1 MLPKNKLLIGSISLL
16 STIVILSVFVI
27 KCKPLSSGEYV
38 ALAKEKRS
46 NLKGYKVQEVL
57 EDYNKAIELDPNNI
71 DAYNGRGDLYSRS
84 SKSHEYPDNNFNSAI
99 GGTRQDLAFDDF
111 NKAIKIKPNAES
123 YTRRAWSKHI
133 DSALSSNNLGY
144 KYDEGLNCYVMKED
158 IIKAIQI
165 DPKYSEAYYLRGYC
179 NRDYNKQEAL
189 EDYNK
194 AIELDPNNA
203 HVYFDR
209 ALLKSYSFDDNQGA
223 LSDYNQM
230 IQINPSK
237 AYWYEAR
244 GFFKN
249 YRLEDKQGAISDYEQ
264 ALKLYQEQGRIEK
277 IDRIKSAIRGI
288 ESKL

>member
-1 MLPKNKLLIGSISLL
+1 MLSKNKIITGSIFLL
-16 STIVILSVFVI
+16 ATIITFSVLVT
-27 KCKPLSSGEYV
+27 KCKPLSSSEYV
-38 ALAKEKRS
+38 ALAKEKRN

-57 EDYNKAIELDPNNI
+57 EYYNKAIEIDPNNI

-84 SKSHEYPDNNFNSAI
+84 SKSYEYPDDNFNSAI

-133 DSALSSNNLGY
+133 DSKLSSIDSGSRN
-144 KYDEGLNCYVMKED
+144 DENFNCYLMKED
-158 IIKAIQI
+158 ISKAIQI
-165 DPKYSEAYYLRGYC
+165 DPNYSEAYYLRGYC
-179 NRDYNKQEAL
+179 NESNKQEAL

-194 AIELDPNNA
+194 AIKLDPNNA
-203 HVYFDR
+203 RVYFYR

-249 YRLEDKQGAISDYEQ
+249 HRLEDKQGAISDYEQ

-277 IDRIKSAIRGI
+277 IDGIKSAIRRI
-288 ESKL
+288 ESEL

>member
-1 MLPKNKLLIGSISLL
+1 
-16 STIVILSVFVI
+16 
-27 KCKPLSSGEYV
+27 
-38 ALAKEKRS
+38 
-46 NLKGYKVQEVL
+46 L

-84 SKSHEYPDNNFNSAI
+84 SKSHEYPDDNFNSAI

-133 DSALSSNNLGY
+133 DSALSSSNLGY
-144 KYDEGLNCYVMKED
+144 KYDENLNCYVMKED

-165 DPKYSEAYYLRGYC
+165 DPNYSEAYYLRGYC
-179 NRDYNKQEAL
+179 NEPLKEEVL
-189 EDYNK
+189 KDYNK

-203 HVYFDR
+203 HVYFYR
-209 ALLKSYSFDDNQGA
+209 ALLRRYSFEDKEGA

-237 AYWYEAR
+237 AQWYRFR
-244 GFFKN
+244 GDFKSHD
-249 YRLEDKQGAISDYEQ
+249 LKDKQGALSDYEQ
-264 ALKLYQEQGRIEK
+264 AIKLYQEQGRTEM
-277 IDRIKSAIRGI
+277 IDGIKSAIRRI
-288 ESKL
+288 ESEL

>member
-1 MLPKNKLLIGSISLL
+1 MLSRNKFLIGSISCL
-16 STIVILSVFVI
+16 STILIFSIFVT
-27 KCKPLSSGEYV
+27 KCKPISSSEYV

-84 SKSHEYPDNNFNSAI
+84 SKSHEYPDDNFNSAV

-123 YTRRAWSKHI
+123 YTRRAYSKYI
-133 DSALSSNNLGY
+133 DSALSSSNLGY
-144 KYDEGLNCYVMKED
+144 KYDESLNCYVMKED

-165 DPKYSEAYYLRGYC
+165 DPKYSEAYYLRGKC
-179 NRDYNKQEAL
+179 KEPLKEEVL

-203 HVYFDR
+203 HVYFYR
-209 ALLKSYSFDDNQGA
+209 AMLKRYSFEDKEGA

-237 AYWYEAR
+237 AESYRFR
-244 GFFKN
+244 GDFKSDD
-249 YRLEDKQGAISDYEQ
+249 LKDKQGALSDYEQ
-264 ALKLYQEQGRIEK
+264 AIKLYQEQGRTEM
-277 IDRIKSAIRGI
+277 IDGIKSAIRRI
-288 ESKL
+288 ESEL